1 MAVYRQVERPPK
13 AWITILLPRAIS
25 GRSIAKPT
33 SAEHEP
39 HGNGE
44 TILIVEDDANLREIN
59 AHVLDRLGYRPLQAE
74 DAISALAILNETP
87 EIAILFT
94 DVVLPGGMS
103 GVDLM
108 DEALQQRPDL
118 KVLFT
123 SGYAD
128 NAIID
133 RGRIGSDFELI
144 EKPFS
149 KDILARKTHSFLE

>member
-1 MAVYRQVERPPK
+1 M
-13 AWITILLPRAIS
+13 S

-87 EIAILFT
+87 EIAIPFT

-108 DEALQQRPDL
+108 
-118 KVLFT
+118 
-123 SGYAD
+123 
-128 NAIID
+128 
-133 RGRIGSDFELI
+133 
-144 EKPFS
+144 
-149 KDILARKTHSFLE
+149 